1 MSVDAFREAAFSTP
15 QRYYLVMGSAF
26 IHSTADLAA
35 EVKIGKNSR
44 IWRYVQICGE
54 SIIGR
59 NVYVGPGVQ
68 IGNNCKIQNNALLY
82 EPAILEDGV
91 FIGLAVVLT
100 NDSYPRAINPDG
112 TLKEKKDWIPVGVI
126 IRKGASIGA
135 RSVCIAPIEI
145 GEWALVAAGSIVTK
159 DVPNFALV
167 AGVPARRIGWVGKAG
182 IPLIELGEG
191 IFTCPKTGVRFQEQ
205 DPSTLIEYGRLEKS

>member
-1 MSVDAFREAAFSTP
+1 
-15 QRYYLVMGSAF
+15 
-26 IHSTADLAA
+26 
-35 EVKIGKNSR
+35 
-44 IWRYVQICGE
+44 
-54 SIIGR
+54 
-59 NVYVGPGVQ
+59 
-68 IGNNCKIQNNALLY
+68 
-82 EPAILEDGV
+82 
-91 FIGLAVVLT
+91 VVLT

-112 TLKEKKDWIPVGVI
+112 TLKEKKDWNPVGVI
-126 IRKGASIGA
+126 IRKGASVGA

-191 IFTCPKTGVRFQEQ
+191 RFVCPKTGDRFQEQ
-205 DPSTLIEYGRLEKS
+205 APATLIECERLDKS